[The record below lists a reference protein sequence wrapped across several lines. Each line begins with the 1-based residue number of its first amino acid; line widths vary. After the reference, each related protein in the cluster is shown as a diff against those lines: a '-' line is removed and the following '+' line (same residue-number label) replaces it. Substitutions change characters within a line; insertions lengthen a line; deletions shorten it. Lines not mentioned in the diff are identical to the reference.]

1 MESIV
6 MPRARR
12 TWAAH
17 PERRDKAGNARK
29 TSQIFTA
36 AHENVDDRRIIQP
49 CLSSFQVQQRGPR
62 EP

>member
-17 PERRDKAGNARK
+17 PERRNM
-29 TSQIFTA
+29 
-36 AHENVDDRRIIQP
+36 
-49 CLSSFQVQQRGPR
+49 VQAVRAKPA
-62 EP
+62 